1 LSRADSAQAKRI
13 DSLLAFLREFES
25 DTPIGEWRG
34 GDRNADGSITV
45 PYFEPSD
52 FLLRF
57 RAACSAGGWVRSD
70 FDWGAWQDE
79 AIKYVQDPDLLA
91 QADVDTIERLLTLH
105 IRRDR
110 FNDGHLAWAV
120 ESGHIIAILRRLQ
133 DIRRPALS
141 A

>member
-1 LSRADSAQAKRI
+1 MADSALAARI
-13 DSLLAFLREFES
+13 DRLLAFLPGLES
-25 DTPIGEWRG
+25 DTPIGDWRG

-57 RAACSAGGWVRSD
+57 VAACSEGGWVRSD

-79 AIKYVQDPDLLA
+79 AVKYVEDPDLLA
-91 QADVDTIERLLTLH
+91 QANLDTIERLLTLH

-110 FNDGHLAWAV
+110 FYEGHLVWAV
-120 ESGHIIAILRRLQ
+120 ESGHITALLRRLE
-133 DIRRPALS
+133 DIRGTDFRG
-141 A
+141 